1 MAIPSGGA
9 TLAFS
14 IGLNLTDY
22 FVDVNRT
29 EIAKLNGGQDFLN
42 SWDVFYGAADF
53 AIGMLNVNGVLKPKL
68 DKTIVNKPGFSDKFR
83 VFLSST
89 KGMLNYSSIKLLEFN
104 NFMKYALAQKT
115 FNEGLTVLANGFT
128 KDLTGNFVACA
139 LYANTRYSIATLEYL
154 ENIGEFAY
162 HFSPGKIITISETI
176 ANDYEKIANSKNTYY
191 FNRAGEY
198 VKGEF
203 NVLRKIETGE
213 IFIEEVNTVGNF
225 ASHVDI
231 QASLSTILNLKNAN
245 KLTNPIGSASNIELA
260 AIHRYTEN
268 GGVLNSPMRNGSETV
283 LGPVTFTEFESQVYQ
298 HTISG
303 LVKLRQTN
311 RLVTSTVI
319 RGRTYSLAD
328 YNVLFNSGST
338 NVPLK
343 GMVSCTKNEAVA
355 IDFLSKT
362 GGNISGDK
370 VKVIMKIKSKNG
382 VDIDDISDYG
392 VNLQPSRHPTDLI
405 QEEVLMEEG
414 MFKQIGQPKRI
425 LNPDGSYK
433 IDADGTPWYE
443 VELEEL
449 GTPLRTI
456 N

>member
-29 EIAKLNGGQDFLN
+29 EIAKLNGGQDFLY

-213 IFIEEVNTVGNF
+213 IFIEEVNRAGKIIPKTVDEIKHLLATENGKSFFWSGKTNGIGGEVK
-225 ASHVDI
+225 ALEIAKSKGGTT
-231 QASLSTILNLKNAN
+231 LEGLLKD
-245 KLTNPIGSASNIELA
+245 KNIELPA
-260 AIHRYTEN
+260 WDPNDANVMKLWEDVSAEYAKQVSGEVRAVI
-268 GGVLNSPMRNGSETV
+268 GSQLRSGNIWQTKELPALMSNTNVTKITTIDPETLIETV
-283 LGPVTFTEFESQVYQ
+283 IFT
-298 HTISG
+298 
-303 LVKLRQTN
+303 R
-311 RLVTSTVI
+311 
-319 RGRTYSLAD
+319 
-328 YNVLFNSGST
+328 
-338 NVPLK
+338 
-343 GMVSCTKNEAVA
+343 
-355 IDFLSKT
+355 
-362 GGNISGDK
+362 
-370 VKVIMKIKSKNG
+370 
-382 VDIDDISDYG
+382 
-392 VNLQPSRHPTDLI
+392 
-405 QEEVLMEEG
+405 
-414 MFKQIGQPKRI
+414 
-425 LNPDGSYK
+425 
-433 IDADGTPWYE
+433 
-443 VELEEL
+443 
-449 GTPLRTI
+449 
-456 N
+456 